1 MLKKPGIILVM
12 VLFAMLVIFTAQ
24 NYEVVKLQFLFW
36 SFTASRA
43 IVIFFTLLIGIIM
56 GWFFIYLTKQ
66 GKTLKVC
73 GS

>member
-1 MLKKPGIILVM
+1 M
-12 VLFAMLVIFTAQ
+12 VLSAMLVIFTAQ

-43 IVIFFTLLIGIIM
+43 IVIFNPVDEHNHGR
-56 GWFFIYLTKQ
+56 GFIYLTKQ